1 MSHVILNN
9 KARNREWAPSTRA
22 KKQSRNLLLLF
33 IEVAA
38 VIGLLVAAFQLWQTQ
53 QTLQQDLRTAQE
65 IQAIIQDD
73 AGQSGAAA
81 HEREQDS
88 AGAIDEQR
96 TFSSPDGQGSQVGP
110 FFWGVAPEIGAG
122 DG

>member
-1 MSHVILNN
+1 MILNN

-73 AGQSGAAA
+73 AGQGGAAA

-88 AGAIDEQR
+88 AETVDEQR
-96 TFSSPDGQGSQVGP
+96 TFGSTDGQRSQVGP
-110 FFWGVAPEIGAG
+110 FFWGVAPELGAG